1 MGRGQ
6 AGGFLDVA
14 ETTGSAIDES
24 ALSRRSGLLRRVLRA
39 DVSQEYLLYLPTT
52 RSSNPPLVVSAHGA
66 SRNAEEHGRLLSAYC
81 EMHGA
86 VLVVPVFSP
95 GKYPD
100 YQRLG
105 RVGRGRRADLALDRI
120 VEEVAAF
127 TGASAERFHLFGFSG
142 GAQFAH
148 RYALAHPRRVAS
160 GVFASAGWYTFPD
173 PTRRFPHGTW
183 PTAQLPGMRF
193 DAEEFLKVPMKV
205 IVGENEHDKQL
216 RRSERLDREQG
227 TSRAER
233 ARNWVSA
240 MQATADAHF
249 MEPLATLEI
258 LSDCT
263 HSFRR
268 AMLRG
273 GLGEA
278 LFKAILD
285 APAASSHTSEP

>member
-1 MGRGQ
+1 MAE
-6 AGGFLDVA
+6 AG
-14 ETTGSAIDES
+14 GSAIDES
-24 ALSRRSGLLRRVLRA
+24 VLPRRSGLLRRVLRT
-39 DVSQEYLLYLPTT
+39 DVTQEYLVYLPTT
-52 RSSNPPLVVSAHGA
+52 RGSEPPLLASVHGV

-81 EMHGA
+81 EMHGV

-95 GKYPD
+95 AKYPD

-105 RVGRGRRADLALDRI
+105 RVNRGKRADLALDRI
-120 VEEVAAF
+120 VEEVAALS
-127 TGASAERFHLFGFSG
+127 GASAERFHLFGFSG

-148 RYALAHPRRVAS
+148 RYALAHPHRLAS

-173 PTRRFPHGTW
+173 PTRRFPHGTGAT
-183 PTAQLPGMRF
+183 PQLPGLRF
-193 DAEEFLKVPMKV
+193 DAEEFLKVPMRV
-205 IVGENEHDKQL
+205 IVAEKEHDAKRL

-227 TSRAER
+227 SSRAER

-240 MQATADAHF
+240 MRVAARAHF
-249 MEPLATLEI
+249 MEPRVGFEKLP
-258 LSDCT
+258 DCR

-278 LFKAILD
+278 LFAAILD
-285 APAASSHTSEP
+285 PSPSSSRSSEA

>member
-1 MGRGQ
+1 M
-6 AGGFLDVA
+6 A
-14 ETTGSAIDES
+14 ETSGSAIDEN
-24 ALSRRSGLLRRVLRA
+24 ALPRRRGLLRRVLRS
-39 DVSQEYLLYLPTT
+39 DVTQEYLLYLPTT
-52 RSSNPPLVVSAHGA
+52 RGSNAPLLVSAHGA
-66 SRNAEEHGRLLSAYC
+66 SRNAEEHGRLLAAYC

-95 GKYPD
+95 EKYPD

-105 RVGRGRRADLALDRI
+105 RVNRGKRADLALDRI
-120 VEEVAAF
+120 VEEVAVLS
-127 TGASAERFHLFGFSG
+127 GASAERFHLFGFSG

-148 RYALAHPRRVAS
+148 RYALAHPHRVAS
-160 GVFASAGWYTFPD
+160 GVFAAAGWYTFPD

-183 PTAQLPGMRF
+183 PTSQLPGLRF
-193 DAEEFLKVPMKV
+193 DAEEFLKVPMTV
-205 IVGENEHDKQL
+205 IVGENEDDSMGL
-216 RRSERLDREQG
+216 RRSARLDREQG
-227 TSRAER
+227 NSRAER

-240 MQATADAHF
+240 MQAAADAHF
-249 MEPLATLEI
+249 MERLVTLET
-258 LSDCT
+258 LPDCA

-285 APAASSHTSEP
+285 APASSSRTSEP